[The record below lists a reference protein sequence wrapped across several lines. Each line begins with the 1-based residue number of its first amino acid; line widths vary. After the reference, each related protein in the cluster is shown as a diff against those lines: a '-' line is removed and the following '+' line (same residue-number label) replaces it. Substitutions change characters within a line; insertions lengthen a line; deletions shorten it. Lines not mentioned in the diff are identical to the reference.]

1 MIEQLTGQEVVALDA
16 GKCPDCGGT
25 KFLEGPHGGLSV
37 NIKCAKCGARF
48 NIVPRLAGSFGK
60 ERIGRPT
67 RAIET
72 VGAK

>member
-1 MIEQLTGQEVVALDA
+1 MIEKLTDAEVAALDD
-16 GKCPDCGGT
+16 GRCPDCGRE

-37 NIKCAKCGARF
+37 NIKCAGCGAKF

-67 RAIET
+67 EKVIS
-72 VGAK
+72 